1 MSGKPTRRPGERA
14 FAAALLAF
22 SLAAFWQAFDISGF
36 QGLSTAGMFPMLASG
51 TMVVAS
57 ALFTAKTLTSPGDT
71 GPLSARLM
79 HFQAAILPYR
89 HVLMIAL
96 ILAYVLVMPWLGF
109 VVASA
114 LFLFASIQLLWR
126 RKPYIT
132 LAVTVLAL
140 VVIHFIFRVVFQ
152 VVLPQ
157 GTLLRG
163 MF

>member
-14 FAAALLAF
+14 FSVALLAF

-57 ALFTAKTLTSPGDT
+57 ALFTAKAMAGPGGT
-71 GPLSARLM
+71 GSLRTRLA
-79 HFQAAILPYR
+79 HFQAATLPHR

-114 LFLFASIQLLWR
+114 LFLFASMQLLWR
-126 RKPYIT
+126 RKPLIT

>member
-1 MSGKPTRRPGERA
+1 MSGKPTRRPGECA
-14 FAAALLAF
+14 FAVALLAF

-36 QGLSTAGMFPMLASG
+36 QGLSTAGMFPMLAAG
-51 TMVVAS
+51 TMVLAS
-57 ALFTAKTLTSPGDT
+57 ALFTAKALSSQGDT
-71 GPLSARLM
+71 GPMSARLA
-79 HFQAAILPYR
+79 HFQATILPHR

-114 LFLFASIQLLWR
+114 LFLFASIQLLWH

-132 LAVTVLAL
+132 LAVTALAL
-140 VVIHFIFRVVFQ
+140 VVIHFIFRIVFQ

-157 GTLLRG
+157 GDLLRG